1 MTYRVKK
8 DHLGVM
14 LQRLGLKLK
23 DLEIVEDG
31 EWLTVKEKKRF
42 GL

>member
-8 DHLGVM
+8 SALGVM
-14 LQRLGLKLK
+14 LQYLGLKLK

-31 EWLTVKEKKRF
+31 EWVTVRKKSECF
-42 GL
+42 